1 MGFTWNSEDIASLAD
16 PNFIDR
22 LGHYVHND
30 NSNHYK
36 FSMNVMGYQA
46 MYYTKEF
53 EDIVKSE
60 SSIKVLKTEIKQ
72 VCRGIFGKN
81 GTDGWEVSFR
91 AEALIRNDLN
101 SETNLPIGEVDY
113 ATDLIYS
120 NTILFSLSDTGNK
133 IFERWAHNTGLIQ
146 DVTKTLK
153 TVPQH
158 INELPVSL
166 YEEQTQLQM

>member
-1 MGFTWNSEDIASLAD
+1 MGFTWNSEDIAFLAD

-22 LGHYVHND
+22 LGHYVHNN

-60 SSIKVLKTEIKQ
+60 SSIKVLKNEIKQ

-81 GTDGWEVSFR
+81 GADGWEVSFR
-91 AEALIRNDLN
+91 AEALIRNELN

-120 NTILFSLSDTGNK
+120 NTILFSLNETGNK
-133 IFERWAHNTGLIQ
+133 IFERWTRNAGLIE
-146 DVTKTLK
+146 DATKTPEAF
-153 TVPQH
+153 PQPV
-158 INELPVSL
+158 NDPPVSL